1 MILSTCSYVKKNAGL
16 SFDVLHSVVGV
27 AKVGASA
34 LPANRAAGFLR
45 MSVRGAAVFLYLPDL
60 SLGA

>member
-1 MILSTCSYVKKNAGL
+1 
-16 SFDVLHSVVGV
+16 VLHSVVGV

-45 MSVRGAAVFLYLPDL
+45 MSVRGAAVFLY
-60 SLGA
+60 SQTYR